1 MRRLLRGFGVLVLAI
16 VVVLGVT
23 ALVARVSD
31 GPIGAFVGGPLANG
45 TRHAEGLADWS
56 VYRGVDAIDMQLVDP
71 ARSRK
76 VWILIDDDG
85 RLYIPSGFVKSLPF
99 WKHWPHEA
107 AADGRAVV
115 RIEGALYPVQLVRV
129 NDPRLLESLGRQ
141 LSAKYDLPT
150 ASGPPDPEEF
160 WLFRVDSRNES

>member
-45 TRHAEGLADWS
+45 
-56 VYRGVDAIDMQLVDP
+56 
-71 ARSRK
+71 RK

-129 NDPRLLESLGRQ
+129 DDPRLLESLGRQ